1 MGKPARPA
9 FWDARLARTALA
21 GPGNGN
27 PDGTF
32 NGLPPGLRPLGVR
45 VPVACG
51 VGRPCDCG
59 WEAVSAMF
67 VTPYPPGS
75 PILKPGR
82 TVTPEIGAHMSA
94 LTRIRE

>member
-1 MGKPARPA
+1 
-9 FWDARLARTALA
+9 
-21 GPGNGN
+21 
-27 PDGTF
+27 
-32 NGLPPGLRPLGVR
+32 
-45 VPVACG
+45 
-51 VGRPCDCG
+51 
-59 WEAVSAMF
+59 MF